1 MNHYKESNFLISFQD
16 LALNL
21 RGSHVE
27 AKANIFALEAL
38 VTDRIRS
45 HINNGLFLQS
55 AKNISLSAA
64 QTEFQKSSLILGI
77 HLILVLG
84 LKLLMKV

>member
-21 RGSHVE
+21 RGSRVE

-38 VTDRIRS
+38 VADRIRS
-45 HINNGLFLQS
+45 HINKGLFLQS

-64 QTEFQKSSLILGI
+64 QTAFQKSSLILGI
-77 HLILVLG
+77 CRILI
-84 LKLLMKV
+84 